1 MYIKVVL
8 GILQKNQSDAG
19 HLSKFPSEEPKLY
32 GKFFSN
38 LSVFV
43 LYIDF
48 QSYNILCNVL
58 FEYSY
63 HYHQ

>member
-8 GILQKNQSDAG
+8 GIFQKNQSDDS
-19 HLSKFPSEEPKLY
+19 HLSKFPLEDPKLY
-32 GKFFSN
+32 GKFFSD

-48 QSYNILCNVL
+48 QPHNILCNVL
-58 FEYSY
+58 FEYNY
-63 HYHQ
+63 YYHQ